1 MNDSN
6 IEIFTT
12 EDGNTEVQVNFK
24 DETVWLSQKQMALL
38 FEKDSDTI
46 GLHLKNIY
54 KSGELEENSTTE
66 EFSVIQQ
73 EGKRSINR
81 NLKYY
86 NLDAIISVG
95 YKVNSKRGVL
105 FRIWAN

>member
-12 EDGNTEVQVNFK
+12 EDGNTEVQVKFK
-24 DETVWLSQKQMALL
+24 EETVWLSQKQMALL

-54 KSGELEENSTTE
+54 KSGELEEDSTTE
-66 EFSVIQQ
+66 KFSVIQQ
-73 EGKRSINR
+73 EGKRKINR
-81 NLKYY
+81 N
-86 NLDAIISVG
+86 N
-95 YKVNSKRGVL
+95 N
-105 FRIWAN
+105 